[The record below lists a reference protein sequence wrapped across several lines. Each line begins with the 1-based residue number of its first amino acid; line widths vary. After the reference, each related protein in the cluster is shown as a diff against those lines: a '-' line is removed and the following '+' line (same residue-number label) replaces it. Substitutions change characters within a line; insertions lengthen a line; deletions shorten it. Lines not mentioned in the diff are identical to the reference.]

1 MGTLCT
7 HVLSCILSSGG
18 TCRAH
23 SLPLQTQRPHRCAP
37 CPRPLREAA
46 PSPLP
51 ELTGLAHHVPSALR
65 DSLLVETPE
74 HCQSCQTIS
83 LPGFYKNPR
92 PRCPMPNTL
101 LRQYVRGLWA
111 RPSTAASPRPYIGK
125 SWGIPLPSPGL
136 RSQGGRH
143 SPGGTLGIS
152 RVPDRPPPAQG
163 AWGGGQ
169 VGGSRRWCP
178 GSCSPS
184 GRTIAG
190 SDQIRP
196 GQRGLARLTGGGLV
210 CSPLPPTALSCPL
223 SLRQRAE
230 PVGHSAP
237 PGEEPPFGILGMFC
251 LEPSGAPF
259 RTLRVKIPRIPA
271 AATEPLLGP
280 REPLLGPREPLLA
293 CLPAVHVCPCP
304 GPCGVHWF
312 MAPVGHQSRLAA
324 LPGAWSVRSKGEA
337 SQGAGA
343 GA

>member
-1 MGTLCT
+1 MPRTLTATPDTEAPSVCS
-7 HVLSCILSSGG
+7 LPRAPEGG
-18 TCRAH
+18 SPEPTARAH
-23 SLPLQTQRPHRCAP
+23 RPGGW
-37 CPRPLREAA
+37 
-46 PSPLP
+46 
-51 ELTGLAHHVPSALR
+51 LTHHVPSALR
-65 DSLLVETPE
+65 GSLLVETAE

-111 RPSTAASPRPYIGK
+111 RPSTAGSPRPYIGK

-136 RSQGGRH
+136 RSQRGRH
-143 SPGGTLGIS
+143 SPGGTPGIS

-178 GSCSPS
+178 GSWSPS

-196 GQRGLARLTGGGLV
+196 GQRGLARLTGGGGLV
-210 CSPLPPTALSCPL
+210 CSLLPPTALSCPL

-237 PGEEPPFGILGMFC
+237 PGEEPPFEILGMFC

-259 RTLRVKIPRIPA
+259 RTWRVKIPRIPA
-271 AATEPLLGP
+271 AATGAPAGLPSRSARVPLP
-280 REPLLGPREPLLA
+280 WP
-293 CLPAVHVCPCP
+293 
-304 GPCGVHWF
+304 
-312 MAPVGHQSRLAA
+312 PVGFAGSWPLWVTSHTLQPFLV
-324 LPGAWSVRSKGEA
+324 PGL
-337 SQGAGA
+337 
-343 GA
+343 